1 MADNKENPNI
11 EWKNNPIGEQEK
23 LSRKVNVKEAI
34 AYEAKKDNVFKS
46 PQNKA
51 EALPLGLKKIR
62 KKIRTLND
70 DDEDEDDYQ
79 VVADPLLMEQNNS
92 SLYNALSED
101 EKNTLKQ
108 REEYT
113 TIQQQLQTE
122 KLAAV
127 TMANKKAQQAG
138 FKGLKKDTLVKSIN
152 ENTISTQKTQ
162 ETLKEN
168 FKTEL
173 KKTDKKWHNLSDKE
187 LLDLM
192 NGINQIEKVTG
203 IDGVENTLKEFEVKE
218 IVNLGKEKNDTK
230 KIAQTICEKTGRN
243 TIKKNP
249 KKDKKNEKKVYVKN
263 NMLNRDRE
271 RS

>member
-1 MADNKENPNI
+1 MAENKENPNI

-23 LSRKVNVKEAI
+23 LSLKINIKEAV

-62 KKIRTLND
+62 KKIRTIND
-70 DDEDEDDYQ
+70 EDEDEDDYQ

-108 REEYT
+108 REDFN

-122 KLAAV
+122 KITAIAI
-127 TMANKKAQQAG
+127 ANDKAQKAG
-138 FKGLKKDTLVKSIN
+138 FKGLKKETVAKSIN
-152 ENTISTQKTQ
+152 ENAISSQKTQ

-173 KKTDKKWHNLSDKE
+173 SKTDKKWHNLSDKE

-192 NGINQIEKVTG
+192 NGINKIEKVTG
-203 IDGVENTLKEFEVKE
+203 IDGVENTLREFDVKE
-218 IVNLGKEKNDTK
+218 IVTLGKEKANAK

-249 KKDKKNEKKVYVKN
+249 KKDKKNEKKIYIKN
-263 NMLNRDRE
+263 NTLIRDRE